1 MNFIFGMQINT
12 KVSYKSIISL
22 AYLGMLNENVKGKVD
37 FLSAAKIKSFFKLM
51 L

>member
-1 MNFIFGMQINT
+1 MKFIFGMQINT

-22 AYLGMLNENVKGKVD
+22 AYLNENVKGKVD
-37 FLSAAKIKSFFKLM
+37 SLSAAKIKSFFKLM